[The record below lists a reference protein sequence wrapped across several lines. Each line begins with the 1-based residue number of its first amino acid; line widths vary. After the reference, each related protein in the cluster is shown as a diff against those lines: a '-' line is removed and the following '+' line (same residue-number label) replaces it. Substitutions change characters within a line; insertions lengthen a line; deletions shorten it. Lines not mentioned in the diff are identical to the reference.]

1 MAPSC
6 LLRHEDKKRAERSTI
21 VIVCLDIFKMV
32 SRWLHYITKTKIEC
46 LKILPLHSLGI
57 KKYIGLD
64 KDGRF
69 DIVVACKLHVREITG

>member
-1 MAPSC
+1 M
-6 LLRHEDKKRAERSTI
+6 
-21 VIVCLDIFKMV
+21 MV

-46 LKILPLHSLGI
+46 LKILPLHSFGI

>member
-1 MAPSC
+1 M
-6 LLRHEDKKRAERSTI
+6 RIKREQRGARITI
-21 VIVCLDIFKMV
+21 VIICLDIFMMV

-46 LKILPLHSLGI
+46 LKILPLHSFGI

>member
-1 MAPSC
+1 M
-6 LLRHEDKKRAERSTI
+6 
-21 VIVCLDIFKMV
+21 MV
-32 SRWLHYITKTKIEC
+32 SRWLHYITKTKVEC
-46 LKILPLHSLGI
+46 LKILPLQSFGI